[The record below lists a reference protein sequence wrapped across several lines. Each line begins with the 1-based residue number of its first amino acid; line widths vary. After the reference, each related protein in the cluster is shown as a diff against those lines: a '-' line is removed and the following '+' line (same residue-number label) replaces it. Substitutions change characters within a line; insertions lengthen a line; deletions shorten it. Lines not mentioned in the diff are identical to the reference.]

1 MPNWCSTEIKIRH
14 DDKKKLEEL
23 YDKIV
28 EWTSKDYSEN
38 GFGNNWL
45 GNVVGHSGIAKW
57 DDNKNGMLTKNEQYI
72 SCRGQITS
80 LDMDEEITIW
90 QEDAW
95 GPNVLLWVKVLAK
108 YLPDASLEYTAT
120 EPGCG
125 VYTTNDPNLE
135 GCYMVDIFDNPEGF
149 EGLESIYE
157 ADEDDVI
164 DICQEILKTKKNDI
178 NELIKETNN
187 LDWVH
192 IAPWEQCDP
201 VECN

>member
-14 DDKKKLEEL
+14 DDKKKLEEF

-45 GNVVGHSGIAKW
+45 GNVVGHSGIAEW
-57 DDNKNGMLTKNEQYI
+57 DDNKNGMLTKNGQYI

-95 GPNVLLWVKVLAK
+95 GPNVLLWVKVLLK
-108 YLPDASLEYTAT
+108 YLPDANLIYTAT

-125 VYTTNDPNLE
+125 VYMTNDPDMK
-135 GCYMVDIFDNPEGF
+135 GYYMVDIFGPPEEF
-149 EGLESIYE
+149 YYLEPRYE
-157 ADEDDVI
+157 VNKDDVI
-164 DICQEILKTKKNDI
+164 NLCQKILKTKENDI
-178 NELIKETNN
+178 NALIKDVNN
-187 LDWVH
+187 LDWVY
-192 IAPWEQCDP
+192 ITQWEL
-201 VECN
+201 CNAADCN